1 MLKRLQAIIAKEFIQ
16 MRRDRL
22 TLAMM
27 LLLPLIQL
35 AVFGFAINTDVK
47 HVPMAVLDRSNSAQ
61 SRGLVQGF
69 TNSDYFDLK
78 YHPANVAEMTLLID
92 AGYAKVGLVIDADF
106 ALDIKRGRAA
116 RAQVLVD
123 ASDPIIAASALSNTQ
138 GIAYAQSLPIL
149 YARLQPGTSYQAS
162 TLPISL
168 EVRGWYNPDLVT
180 SFYIVPGLIGVL
192 LTMTMMM
199 ITSMAI
205 VKERERGTLEQL
217 LTTPLQPMELMIGK
231 MVPYAAVGF
240 MQVTIALVVGI
251 LIFQIPIR
259 GSLLALYGMAFFFIV
274 CYLSLGLLIST
285 LTRTQQ
291 QAMQLSF
298 FVFLPTILL
307 SGFMFPR
314 AGMPLPAQILGLAM
328 PLTYFMEVLRG
339 ILLKGISITLLWRWI
354 IPMIGLMFLF
364 LALSVIRFRKQT
376 D

>member
-1 MLKRLQAIIAKEFIQ
+1 
-16 MRRDRL
+16 
-22 TLAMM
+22 MM

-47 HVPMAVLDRSNSAQ
+47 HVPMAVLDRSNSAE
-61 SRGLVQGF
+61 SRRLIQGF

-78 YHPANVAEMTLLID
+78 YYPAKVSEMTELID
-92 AGYAKVGLVIDADF
+92 AGYARVGVVVDADF
-106 ALDIKRGRAA
+106 SSDMKRGLPA
-116 RAQVLVD
+116 RAQVIVD

-149 YARLQPGTSYQAS
+149 FKNLRSGSSYEAS
-162 TLPISL
+162 TLPVDL
-168 EVRGWYNPDLVT
+168 EIRSWYNPDLVT
-180 SFYIVPGLIGVL
+180 SYYIVPGLIGVL

-240 MQVTIALVVGI
+240 LQVTIALVVGI
-251 LIFQIPIR
+251 VVFGIPIR
-259 GSLLALYGMAFFFIV
+259 GSLIALYGLSFFFII
-274 CYLSLGLLIST
+274 CYLALGLLIST

-298 FVFLPTILL
+298 FIFLPTILL

-314 AGMPLPAQILGLAM
+314 AGMPVPAQILGLVM

-339 ILLKGISITLLWRWI
+339 ILLKGVSPIILWRWI

-364 LALSVIRFRKQT
+364 MTLSVVRFRKQS

>member
-1 MLKRLQAIIAKEFIQ
+1 

-47 HVPMAVLDRSNSAQ
+47 HVPMAVLDRSNSTE
-61 SRGLVQGF
+61 SRRLIQGF
-69 TNSDYFDLK
+69 TNSEYFEVK
-78 YHPANVAEMTLLID
+78 YHPAKVADMTGLID

-106 ALDIKRGRAA
+106 SSDMKRGVPAH
-116 RAQVLVD
+116 AQVLVD

-149 YARLQPGTSYQAS
+149 YQNLRPGTSYNRA
-162 TLPISL
+162 TLPVNL
-168 EVRGWYNPDLVT
+168 EVRSWYNPDLVT
-180 SFYIVPGLIGVL
+180 AFYIVPGLIGVL

-217 LTTPLQPMELMIGK
+217 LTTPIQPMELMIGK

-240 MQVTIALVVGI
+240 LQVTIALVVGI
-251 LIFQIPIR
+251 VIFKIPIR
-259 GSLLALYGMAFFFIV
+259 GSLLALYGLSFFFIV
-274 CYLSLGLLIST
+274 CYLALGLLIST

-298 FVFLPTILL
+298 FIFLPTILL

-314 AGMPLPAQILGLAM
+314 AGMPVAAQILGLAM

-339 ILLKGISITLLWRWI
+339 ILLKGVSVTLLWRWI
-354 IPMIGLMFLF
+354 LPMIGLMIMFMT
-364 LALSVIRFRKQT
+364 LSVVRFKKQS

>member
-1 MLKRLQAIIAKEFIQ
+1 MLHRLLAIIRKEFIQ

-47 HVPMAVLDRSNSAQ
+47 HVPMAVLDRSSSPE
-61 SRGLVQGF
+61 SRRLTQGF
-69 TNSDYFDLK
+69 TNSEYFDLK
-78 YHPANVAEMTLLID
+78 YQPTNVAEMTLLID

-106 ALDIKRGRAA
+106 ALDIKRGRPA

-123 ASDPIIAASALSNTQ
+123 TSDPIIAASALSNTQ

-149 YARLQPGTSYQAS
+149 YGRLRPGTSYEVS
-162 TLPISL
+162 TLPVNL

-217 LTTPLQPMELMIGK
+217 LTTPIQPMELMIGK

-251 LIFQIPIR
+251 MIFKIPIR
-259 GSLLALYGMAFFFIV
+259 GSLLALYGMSFFFIV

-298 FVFLPTILL
+298 FIFLPTILL

-314 AGMPLPAQILGLAM
+314 AGMPLPAQILGLLM

-339 ILLKGISITLLWRWI
+339 ILLKGVSITLLWRWI

-364 LALSVIRFRKQT
+364 MALSVIRFRKQT

>member
-1 MLKRLQAIIAKEFIQ
+1 MLKRLLAIIRKEFIQ

-47 HVPMAVLDRSNSAQ
+47 HVPMAVLDRSNSAE
-61 SRGLVQGF
+61 SRRLTQGF

-92 AGYAKVGLVIDADF
+92 GGYAKVGLVIDADF
-106 ALDIKRGRAA
+106 ALDIKRGRPA

-149 YARLQPGTSYQAS
+149 YGRLRPGSSYEPS
-162 TLPISL
+162 TLPVDL
-168 EVRGWYNPDLVT
+168 QVRGWYNPDLVT

-217 LTTPLQPMELMIGK
+217 LTTPIQPMELMIGK

-251 LIFQIPIR
+251 VIFKIPIR
-259 GSLLALYGMAFFFIV
+259 GSLLALYGMSFFFIV

-314 AGMPLPAQILGLAM
+314 AGMPLPAQILGLVM

-339 ILLKGISITLLWRWI
+339 ILLKGVSITLLWRWI

-364 LALSVIRFRKQT
+364 MTLSVIRFRKQT

>member
-1 MLKRLQAIIAKEFIQ
+1 MLHRLLAIIRKEFIQ

-47 HVPMAVLDRSNSAQ
+47 HVPMAVLDRSSSPE
-61 SRGLVQGF
+61 SRRLTQGF
-69 TNSDYFDLK
+69 TNSEYFDLK
-78 YHPANVAEMTLLID
+78 YQPTNVAEMTLLID

-106 ALDIKRGRAA
+106 ALDIKRGRPA

-123 ASDPIIAASALSNTQ
+123 ASDPIIAASALSNTH

-149 YARLQPGTSYQAS
+149 YGRLRPGTSYEVS
-162 TLPISL
+162 TLPVNL

-217 LTTPLQPMELMIGK
+217 LTTPIQPMELMIGK

-251 LIFQIPIR
+251 MIFKIPIR
-259 GSLLALYGMAFFFIV
+259 GSLLALYGMSFFFIV

-298 FVFLPTILL
+298 FIFLPTILL

-314 AGMPLPAQILGLAM
+314 AGMPLPAQILGLLM

-339 ILLKGISITLLWRWI
+339 ILLKGVSITLLWRWI

-364 LALSVIRFRKQT
+364 MALSVIRFRKQT

>member
-1 MLKRLQAIIAKEFIQ
+1 MLHRLLAIIRKEFIQ

-47 HVPMAVLDRSNSAQ
+47 HVPMAVLDRSSSPE
-61 SRGLVQGF
+61 SRRLTQGF
-69 TNSDYFDLK
+69 TNSKYFDLK
-78 YHPANVAEMTLLID
+78 YQPTNVAEMTLLID

-106 ALDIKRGRAA
+106 ALDIKRGRPA

-149 YARLQPGTSYQAS
+149 YGRLRPGTSYEVS
-162 TLPISL
+162 TLPVNL

-217 LTTPLQPMELMIGK
+217 LTTPIQPMELMIGK

-251 LIFQIPIR
+251 MIFKIPIR
-259 GSLLALYGMAFFFIV
+259 GSLLALYGMSFFFIV

-298 FVFLPTILL
+298 FIFLPTILL

-314 AGMPLPAQILGLAM
+314 AGMPLPAQILGLLM

-339 ILLKGISITLLWRWI
+339 ILLKGVSITLLWRWI

-364 LALSVIRFRKQT
+364 MALSVIRFRKQT